1 MPRLRV
7 RGLSVSCC
15 YFQLTCCMGGVCSEQ
30 FFILLKRHA
39 LLRTRNPMIYTG
51 RIVAYA
57 FFITFIAALY
67 HKARDRSNEWYVM
80 LLNPALHMHKLSI
93 AIQGAG
99 SVFRSLLDICSPWLF
114 QCGFVL
120 HFP

>member
-1 MPRLRV
+1 
-7 RGLSVSCC
+7 
-15 YFQLTCCMGGVCSEQ
+15 MGGVYSEQ

-39 LLRTRNPMIYTG
+39 LLRIRNPMIYTG

-67 HKARDRSNEWYVM
+67 HKARDRSNEWYGM
-80 LLNPALHMHKLSI
+80 LLNSVLHMQKLSS

-99 SVFRSLLDICSPWLF
+99 TVFRSLLDICCPWIF
-114 QCGFVL
+114 RCGFVL